1 MSEVS
6 APTAVSTPAGGAET
20 APVTTES
27 PSTSGPSPVAN
38 VGSTQ
43 SGSDEGWPE
52 VDWDGWDG
60 EVSSLPSSYHKAA
73 TSLRGRYEAQY
84 QERSAEIDNLRSLY
98 AAMLN
103 DEEDPRIAQLTGQ
116 VADLQGQYDEQK
128 TKYSDYDQKYQTLEK
143 EIQGYRDNNARG
155 YVDKFWAD
163 HADLSEN
170 TEKLNILAEYLSE
183 EGPHGGAWD
192 AYLAVKLMDMP
203 EEAQKIAVDAKKNGV
218 ADEYAFQ
225 LAEAHAK
232 LTEARSQPTED
243 QMAVAAKLVEEQ
255 KKAKAPRTAAKITNG
270 AVRSAQPQ
278 ASRAGMKDA
287 TSLDEMRTLAA
298 RRALTVHGGGRG

>member
-38 VGSTQ
+38 VGSAS

-52 VDWDGWDG
+52 VDWDGWGGKIDD
-60 EVSSLPSSYHKAA
+60 LPEQYRSAA
-73 TSLRGRYEAQY
+73 TALNSRYDSKY
-84 QERSAEIDNLRSLY
+84 QERASELDNLRAMY

-103 DEEDPRIAQLTGQ
+103 DEEDPRIGQLTGQ
-116 VADLQGQYDEQK
+116 LSDLQTQYDAKGTE
-128 TKYSDYDQKYQTLEK
+128 YGTLETRNK
-143 EIQGYRDNNARG
+143 ELQNQLSAYERNNATT
-155 YVDKFWAD
+155 YVEKFWEE
-163 HADLSEN
+163 HAELSQD
-170 TEKLNILAEYLSE
+170 TEKLNRFAEFLTE
-183 EGPHGGAWD
+183 GGPHGGAWD
-192 AYLAVKLMDMP
+192 AYLAVRLMDMP
-203 EEAQKIAVDAKKNGV
+203 EEVQKIAVDAKKNGV

-243 QMAVAAKLVEEQ
+243 QMVVAAKLVEEQ

-278 ASRAGMKDA
+278 AAKAGMKDA